1 MSSNYVA
8 AIAASFALAP
18 ALALAAPVGIG
29 AFGPN
34 AQFEGFENFAPPGQQ
49 TFYFAG
55 QPAVF
60 SSGVVA
66 NSNSTLAPS
75 VQNTAGGALNGCFG
89 LTYTVAELFDPS
101 SIICQNTFTSPQT
114 GELLGSE
121 FTLPINAIRAG
132 IYVATTGTAATI
144 IVEARDANGQAL
156 ERVTRFDPAG
166 ISTFSTNFFGI
177 DVGNPSIKSIFVST
191 DDSVG
196 ILMDRLVFEGPADM
210 APTAN
215 AGDDQNIRMIGDTI
229 TLDGSASFDD
239 NTDSAGLGYA
249 WQLTGKPAG
258 SAAALSNP
266 SSAMPSFVA
275 DAAGTY
281 SASLIVTDSIGQM
294 SAADEVIVSSANL
307 APTADAGP
315 DRVGL
320 VNDVIVLDGSASSDP
335 EGMTL
340 NYAWSLDAV
349 PAGSNATLANTNG
362 VSPNLIPDRA
372 GLYGV
377 SLIVSDNLGPS
388 DPDAAEI
395 TVLTRSDFVS
405 MKIACAADLIADL
418 PESAVKTKG
427 NQKALLNYLAGA
439 AKAVQRP
446 DFEKAIERIEF
457 TMKRTDGCF
466 VNGAADGNGVGRDW
480 VEECTAQLE
489 IYRCLDQA
497 RTALRP

>member
-1 MSSNYVA
+1 MLA
-8 AIAASFALAP
+8 AGGAI
-18 ALALAAPVGIG
+18 AAPVGIG
-29 AFGPN
+29 VFGPN
-34 AQFEGFENFAPPGQQ
+34 TQTEGFENFAPPGQQ

-89 LTYTVAELFDPS
+89 LTYTVADLFDPS

-132 IYVATTGTAATI
+132 IYVATTGTGATI
-144 IVEARDANGQAL
+144 IVEARDANGQPL
-156 ERVTRFDPAG
+156 ERVSRFDPAG

-215 AGDDQNIRMIGDTI
+215 AGDDQNIRMIGDRI

-239 NTDSAGLGYA
+239 NTASGDLQYA
-249 WQLTGKPAG
+249 WQLTGKPAT
-258 SAAALSNP
+258 SAAALTGANT
-266 SSAMPSFVA
+266 AAPSFVA
-275 DAAGTY
+275 DAGGTY
-281 SASLIVTDSIGQM
+281 TASLVVTDSIGQA
-294 SAADEVIVSSANL
+294 SPADEVMVSTANL

-320 VNDVIVLDGSASSDP
+320 VNDLIVLDGSGSSDP
-335 EGMTL
+335 EGITL
-340 NYAWSLDAV
+340 NYAWSLDNV
-349 PAGSNATLANTNG
+349 PAGSNATLANGNG
-362 VSPNLIPDRA
+362 ATPNLIPDRA

-377 SLIVSDNLGPS
+377 SLVVSDNLGPS
-388 DPDAAEI
+388 DPDTAEI
-395 TVLTRSDFVS
+395 TVLTRSDFAS

-427 NQKALLNYLAGA
+427 NQKALLNYLGAA

-446 DFEKAIERIEF
+446 DFEKAVERIEF
-457 TMKRTDGCF
+457 TLKRADGCF
-466 VNGAADGNGVGRDW
+466 VNGVPDGNGVGRDW
-480 VEECTAQLE
+480 VEECGAQLE

-497 RTALRP
+497 RTALQ